1 LIRIDLARAQLA
13 TNDGALLDDA
23 LRNLLFATQKTP
35 ENGTAWQHL
44 GIAYGKLGRLGMA
57 AMALA
62 EASLIRGRPKD
73 ALYHAR
79 RAEKKLAKGTSA
91 WLRVEDIKRAARKAI
106 KKRRER
112 GR

>member
-1 LIRIDLARAQLA
+1 
-13 TNDGALLDDA
+13 
-23 LRNLLFATQKTP
+23 
-35 ENGTAWQHL
+35 
-44 GIAYGKLGRLGMA
+44 MA

-79 RAEKKLAKGTSA
+79 RAEKKLAKGASA
-91 WLRVEDIKRAARKAI
+91 WIRVQDIKRAAREAI
-106 KKRRER
+106 KKKRDR